1 MDATDLGTVARC
13 DCFSQDMQ
21 LPSSFYRAT
30 STAYTGSGFDRGHQ
44 CPSADRNDTAE
55 NNAATFSM
63 VDMLPQAPNLNRI
76 TWVAIENYERALVNQ
91 GNEVYIITGGYG
103 SGGTGSNGGTTTTI
117 NSGLINVPS
126 HRWKII
132 VIMPVGNNDV
142 SLVTTASR
150 VIAVDMPNVQTVNS
164 QPWGYYRVSVN
175 AIETATG
182 YNFLSNVP

>member
-1 MDATDLGTVARC
+1 M
-13 DCFSQDMQ
+13 
-21 LPSSFYRAT
+21 
-30 STAYTGSGFDRGHQ
+30 
-44 CPSADRNDTAE
+44 
-55 NNAATFSM
+55 
-63 VDMLPQAPNLNRI
+63 
-76 TWVAIENYERALVNQ
+76 
-91 GNEVYIITGGYG
+91 YIITGGYG

-142 SLVTTASR
+142 SRVTTASR
-150 VIAVDMPNVQTVNS
+150 VIAVDIPNVQTVNS